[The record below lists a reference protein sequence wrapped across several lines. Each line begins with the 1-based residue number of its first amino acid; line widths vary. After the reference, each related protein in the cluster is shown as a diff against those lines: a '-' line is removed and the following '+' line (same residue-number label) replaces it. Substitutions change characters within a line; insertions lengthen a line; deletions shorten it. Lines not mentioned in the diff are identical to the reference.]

1 MDLRD
6 SGPREIME
14 WMKGKVP
21 HIPPSLH
28 GRIIV
33 LALVTRL
40 CFQAVIHSRHAH
52 PFTSRGKGGRRAVS
66 SYLNLS
72 VYIEPKPQPI

>member
-6 SGPREIME
+6 RGPRE
-14 WMKGKVP
+14 KGGMDKREMP

-40 CFQAVIHSRHAH
+40 CFQGVIHSRHAH

-72 VYIEPKPQPI
+72 V